1 MSVERELGQIT
12 STLKH
17 IAEDV
22 REVKANMVS
31 KDEFL
36 YKVKEH
42 DDFRSGIKHIHTRID
57 QVEIE
62 QARFTWVKRLAYVL
76 AAGWVAF
83 AGKSL
88 LGV

>member
-12 STLKH
+12 STLNH
-17 IAEDV
+17 ISEDI
-22 REVKANMVS
+22 RSVKKNMVT

-42 DDFRSGIKHIHTRID
+42 DDFRQGIKRIHGRID

-76 AAGWVAF
+76 AAGWVAL
-83 AGKSL
+83 AGKTI
-88 LGV
+88 LGI